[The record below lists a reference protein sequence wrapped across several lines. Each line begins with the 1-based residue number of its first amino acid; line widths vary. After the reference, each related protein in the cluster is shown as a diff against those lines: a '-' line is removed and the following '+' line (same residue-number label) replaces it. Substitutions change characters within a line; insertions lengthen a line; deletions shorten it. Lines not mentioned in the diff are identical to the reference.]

1 MNIEQVEPDIEI
13 NRTGV
18 EVVVDGFRG
27 FTLLAHQ
34 IMIAEGVGTDD
45 GEGTLVLPKGAWLN
59 LRKYLK
65 SLRRIEQEIGS
76 QVLVDGG
83 QTVPKHANLPPTI
96 TDIHSAL
103 GSLDIAYH
111 MNHRRHGETLFNP
124 ANGTMTEGIG
134 HYRFNAKPGES
145 KIEIVTDTPYP
156 CAYDKG
162 VVLGMAQR
170 FKSNAQLAHGPACRS
185 KGGAS
190 CTYTLTWK

>member
-1 MNIEQVEPDIEI
+1 MKIEQVEPDMEI

-45 GEGTLVLPKGAWLN
+45 GEGNLVLPPGAWLN
-59 LRKYLK
+59 LRNYLK
-65 SLRRIEQEIGS
+65 SLRRIAQEIGS
-76 QVLVDGG
+76 QVLIDGG

-111 MNHRRHGETLFNP
+111 MNHRRNGQTLFNP
-124 ANGTMTEGIG
+124 ATGAMSEGIG
-134 HYRFNAKPGES
+134 HYRVTPKQGES
-145 KIEIVTDTPYP
+145 KIEIVSDTPYP
-156 CAYDKG
+156 CGYDRG

-170 FKSNAQLAHGPACRS
+170 FKPPAQVAHGPACRS
-185 KGGAS
+185 KGAES
-190 CTYTLTWK
+190 CTYTVTWK